1 MPVSKNDTQTTQKR
15 YDRIAPVYDLM
26 ERLMERSRFSKWR
39 EMLWRRVEGEQIL
52 EIGVG
57 TGKNFPYY
65 PAEAEITAVDF
76 SARMLHRARRKA
88 ERETVDVRLDQMDMQ
103 RLEFADG
110 TFDTVVA
117 TFVFCSVPDPVLD
130 LREIERVCKPG
141 GKVIL
146 LEHVLSDN
154 RFLAWWMN
162 LVSPLVSGT
171 MGPHINRRTVDNV
184 DRSGLVVEQVTDLAF
199 GIFKLIEARKKAFPV

>member
-1 MPVSKNDTQTTQKR
+1 MPASKKDTETTQKR

-26 ERLMERSRFSKWR
+26 EGLVERSSYAKWR
-39 EMLWRRVEGEQIL
+39 EMLWRRVEGEKIL

-65 PAEAEITAVDF
+65 PAETEITAVDF
-76 SARMLHRARRKA
+76 SARMLQRARRKA
-88 ERETVDVRLDQMDMQ
+88 ERETMAVRLEQMDVQ
-103 RLEFADG
+103 HLEFADG

-117 TFVFCSVPDPVLD
+117 TFVFCSVPDPVLG
-130 LREIERVCKPG
+130 LQEIERVCKPG

-154 RFLAWWMN
+154 RRLAWWMN

-171 MGPHINRRTVDNV
+171 MGPHINRRTVENV
-184 DRSGLVVEQVTDLAF
+184 GRSGLVVERVTDLAF
-199 GIFKLIEARKKAFPV
+199 GIFKLIEARKQSSPA